1 MLSPTSPIFSTLH
14 DISSRALARHELS
27 VSKALDKTEQ
37 LPRRM
42 GDDNSGQYVYSSRLQ
57 SEVRQSKAMSSNL
70 QNTLSHYQIQEGF
83 LDSAMDRYSHM
94 SMLAIKASDPLIS
107 ELERARLN
115 EEFDTIRKDLLNFS
129 TEEVNGNDIFREAK
143 KYELVNKEANLN
155 WTDAKAEADARDQA
169 DPINDHY
176 LATITSEYEQDV
188 ISFQIGQV
196 GINAWLGGNDTAVE
210 GEWRWTEG
218 PEGLEGNGNG
228 RLFWQGKSSGSAV
241 GGAYENWGNNEP
253 NNAGNED
260 YLQISQA
267 VQPDGSVGKWND
279 LRNTNSSGATYQPRG
294 YVLETDQGKLLGV
307 MPQSNIQLE
316 NV

>member
-94 SMLAIKASDPLIS
+94 SMLAMKASDPLIS

-115 EEFDTIRKDLLNFS
+115 EEF
-129 TEEVNGNDIFREAK
+129 
-143 KYELVNKEANLN
+143 
-155 WTDAKAEADARDQA
+155 
-169 DPINDHY
+169 
-176 LATITSEYEQDV
+176 
-188 ISFQIGQV
+188 
-196 GINAWLGGNDTAVE
+196 
-210 GEWRWTEG
+210 
-218 PEGLEGNGNG
+218 
-228 RLFWQGKSSGSAV
+228 
-241 GGAYENWGNNEP
+241 
-253 NNAGNED
+253 
-260 YLQISQA
+260 
-267 VQPDGSVGKWND
+267 
-279 LRNTNSSGATYQPRG
+279 G
-294 YVLETDQGKLLGV
+294 YH
-307 MPQSNIQLE
+307 S
-316 NV
+316 